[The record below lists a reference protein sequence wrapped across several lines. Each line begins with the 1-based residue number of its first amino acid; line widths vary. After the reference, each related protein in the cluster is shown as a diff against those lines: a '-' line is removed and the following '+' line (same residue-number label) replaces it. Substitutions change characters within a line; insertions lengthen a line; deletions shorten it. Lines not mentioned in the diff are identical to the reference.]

1 GTFSPDSIE
10 RWMGSTAVDN
20 AGNLA
25 VGFSTSST
33 SVFPSIAYAGRL
45 LTDPPGTLGQGEA
58 TMFAGTGV
66 QLDTVN
72 RWGDYTNMSLDPAD
86 DATFWYTNQ
95 YYNTNATFG
104 WKTKIGAFK
113 FAGTVAPDQ
122 GTLSGTITASDTGVP
137 LKDAL
142 VQVTGGPSTGFSAA
156 TKPDG
161 TYSMNLSPGSYSATI
176 VDPAH
181 LCTAIGPFPVTITN
195 GNTTTLDKDT
205 SGLSKFVFVG
215 DSIAVTSGNGN
226 GIIEPNECNA
236 LNVTILNDGCLLG
249 SGVSAVLSTTTP
261 EVTITQPNS
270 DYPDTP
276 ENGT

>member
-1 GTFSPDSIE
+1 
-10 RWMGSTAVDN
+10 MGSTVVDN

-72 RWGDYTNMSLDPAD
+72 RWGDYTAMCLDPAD

-122 GTLSGTITASDTGVP
+122 GTLRGTITACDTGAP

-176 VDPAH
+176 VDTAH
-181 LCTAIGPFPVTITN
+181 NCGGLGPFPVTHTN
-195 GNTTTLDKDT
+195 RHPQTLD
-205 SGLSKFVFVG
+205 
-215 DSIAVTSGNGN
+215 
-226 GIIEPNECNA
+226 P
-236 LNVTILNDGCLLG
+236 CL
-249 SGVSAVLSTTTP
+249 SGVAQLPYVSHGLTRP
-261 EVTITQPNS
+261 
-270 DYPDTP
+270 
-276 ENGT
+276 